1 MKVLIVIALLVLF
14 GLVHLI
20 KLMRLYLIVM
30 EQDVMFERYVPAYLR
45 TTFVNLIVPYKLGEI
60 YRVGVMSRITGSFKI
75 GFFSTLVDRFFDTL
89 SLVLIIL
96 PYQLFISGKVTVP
109 IILLFA
115 FLVIMILFYILY
127 PSTYR
132 YLNRFIIMNRTSGRS
147 MTALKWLEGIHE
159 WYEYVRQLVTGRY
172 GLLIM
177 FSFVAWIF
185 EFGVLAL
192 VSKLLGQTFDIQ
204 TFGDYISGILG
215 GSTGRLGRVY
225 TIGAAAVILV
235 AAIVS
240 LIVYAMKKKKAN

>member
-1 MKVLIVIALLVLF
+1 MKVLIVIALLALF

-30 EQDVMFERYVPAYLR
+30 ERDVMFERYVPAYLR
-45 TTFVNLIVPYKLGEI
+45 TTFVNLLVPYKLGEI

-147 MTALKWLEGIHE
+147 MTALKWLESIHE

-204 TFGDYISGILG
+204 AFGDYISGILG
-215 GSTGRLGRVY
+215 GLTGRLSHVY

-235 AAIVS
+235 ATIVS